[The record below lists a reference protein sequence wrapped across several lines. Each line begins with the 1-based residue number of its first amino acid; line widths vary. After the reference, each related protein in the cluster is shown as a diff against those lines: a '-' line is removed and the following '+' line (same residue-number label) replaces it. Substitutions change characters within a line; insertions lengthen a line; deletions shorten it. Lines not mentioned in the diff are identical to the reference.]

1 MHDGRTRK
9 VDSIEPERTH
19 TFLENHRAS
28 VTILRGPA
36 AGTEF
41 ELNGLRAIV
50 GRGESAQIRID
61 DASISSEHA
70 AFEIDRNGIG
80 IRDLASTNHVL
91 VNGAEVLSSAL
102 KHGDRVQLG
111 ECELQF
117 VIEARTPPTRAWAM
131 EEDL

>member
-9 VDSIEPERTH
+9 VDSVEPERTH
-19 TFLENHRAS
+19 AFLETHRAS

-41 ELNGLRAIV
+41 ELDGRRTIV
-50 GRGESAQIRID
+50 GRGATAQIQID

-70 AFEIDRNGIG
+70 AFEIDGNGFG

-91 VNGAEVLSSAL
+91 VNGAEVLSSSL

-117 VIEARTPPTRAWAM
+117 VLEDRTPPTRTWTV
-131 EEDL
+131 EEDT

>member
-9 VDSIEPERTH
+9 VDTVGPDRTH
-19 TFLENHRAS
+19 SFLANHRAS
-28 VTILRGPA
+28 LTILRGPA

-41 ELNGLRAIV
+41 ELDAIRIIL
-50 GRGESAQIRID
+50 GRGETAQIRID

-70 AFEIDRNGIG
+70 AFELDANGFG

-91 VNGAEVLSSAL
+91 VNGTEVLSSAL

-117 VIEARTPPTRAWAM
+117 VIEDREAPTRAWALK
-131 EEDL
+131 DDS

>member
-1 MHDGRTRK
+1 MHDGRTRQVESLETK
-9 VDSIEPERTH
+9 RTED
-19 TFLENHRAS
+19 FLEEHRAS
-28 VTILRGPA
+28 VTIIRGPA

-41 ELNGLRAIV
+41 ELEGKRTII
-50 GRGESAQIRID
+50 GRSSEAQIQID

-70 AFEIDRNGIG
+70 AIELDNQGFG

-102 KHGDRVQLG
+102 KHGDRIQLG

-117 VIEARTPPTRAWAM
+117 VVEDRTRRAKTWNVD
-131 EEDL
+131 EDA